1 MATSPAEVPA
11 VLRRGKRI
19 MDDDHSWG
27 PSEEQ
32 QGEEQ
37 QGGLKRINKCV
48 AVGLNQ
54 EPRQPDVLAPTKE
67 DIESL
72 LENLCFSRTIRYS
85 KLEGKDMN
93 TVTFN

>member
-37 QGGLKRINKCV
+37 QGGLKRINK
-48 AVGLNQ
+48 
-54 EPRQPDVLAPTKE
+54 
-67 DIESL
+67 
-72 LENLCFSRTIRYS
+72 
-85 KLEGKDMN
+85 
-93 TVTFN
+93 